1 MEILASSTGVF
12 PDLPNF
18 HLLIGQ
24 GDFWPR
30 RKGTKVFFFKRR
42 QQQHFSKSNKRA
54 GDEFYSPLFVLTN
67 GGNYVYNGPI
77 VAGDVTAAE
86 LSQYCGGIPEN
97 QTEQAYSILHDKV
110 RGRELQ
116 DEIWFFVGEKANL

>member
-1 MEILASSTGVF
+1 MC
-12 PDLPNF
+12 
-18 HLLIGQ
+18 
-24 GDFWPR
+24 
-30 RKGTKVFFFKRR
+30 
-42 QQQHFSKSNKRA
+42 A

-110 RGRELQ
+110 RRKQLREGQ
-116 DEIWFFVGEKANL
+116 DEFVTLLVRKQTSEHLPLL